1 VVDNKI
7 PEGLSHR
14 SANMTA
20 TMAIILR
27 GKLKNH
33 LSLILDDILPS
44 PIIIREAPQINE
56 SHPAKERSGVS
67 TTEMFS
73 AGTLYPV
80 RNDNPK
86 NRDPIKT
93 APPNATAI
101 SLPFDLLSMSG
112 NELGVSGLPKKL
124 WSKISINSK
133 GGKQKA

>member
-1 VVDNKI
+1 MKKTSKQLTPTLEQVTVEHNGQ
-7 PEGLSHR
+7 EL
-14 SANMTA
+14 TF
-20 TMAIILR
+20 
-27 GKLKNH
+27 
-33 LSLILDDILPS
+33 LDGVI
-44 PIIIREAPQINE
+44 QINE

-124 WSKISINSK
+124 LSKISINSK
-133 GGKQKA
+133 DDKQKA